1 MLPCTPVPVIE
12 QTARV
17 SNESLA
23 VADTELVDASSTD
36 AEAAVRYSS
45 DESNV
50 VDDSAEVAK

>member
-1 MLPCTPVPVIE
+1 MIE
-12 QTARV
+12 QAVRV

-36 AEAAVRYSS
+36 AKAAVRYIS
-45 DESNV
+45 DESNI